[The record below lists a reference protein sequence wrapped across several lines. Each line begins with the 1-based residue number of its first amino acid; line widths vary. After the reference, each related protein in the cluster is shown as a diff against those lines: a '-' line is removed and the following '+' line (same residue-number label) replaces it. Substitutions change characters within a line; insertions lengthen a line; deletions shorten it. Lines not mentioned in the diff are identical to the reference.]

1 MQKLWKEF
9 VAFIMTGN
17 VLMLAVAFVLGGLT
31 KKVIDEDVIRTEMA
45 NHGVEDSEDLVEM
58 FATREAKRRLT
69 LRRLLKS
76 F

>member
-1 MQKLWKEF
+1 MDPNTMQRIHATRMAIRALP
-9 VAFIMTGN
+9 VSRI
-17 VLMLAVAFVLGGLT
+17 T

-69 LRRLLKS
+69 LRRL
-76 F
+76 

>member
-1 MQKLWKEF
+1 MDPNTMQRIHATRMVIRALP
-9 VAFIMTGN
+9 VSRI
-17 VLMLAVAFVLGGLT
+17 T

-69 LRRLLKS
+69 LRRL
-76 F
+76 